1 MRKTVFSVGPHI
13 HIFTENSLGDDLD
26 LLWSFLHTWLKFVAG
41 SWMDGGATSVEVSV
55 LKIFSSLNFTT
66 LLLSIYLLF
75 IIIIIFW
82 ETAFYLFDVC
92 VLFYFTFFFY
102 IDNVFF
108 LFISWTRGKYLYH
121 FFLSDNL
128 WLEHHFYIFYYTPV
142 TYNRYPT
149 NISFYTGIQSER
161 DHKNLIKINI

>member
-1 MRKTVFSVGPHI
+1 MRKTIVHVATQKNSIFSEDSI
-13 HIFTENSLGDDLD
+13 GDDLD

-55 LKIFSSLNFTT
+55 LKIFLFLNFTT

-75 IIIIIFW
+75 IIIIIIIFFF
-82 ETAFYLFDVC
+82 EKQLSIYLMFV
-92 VLFYFTFFFY
+92 FYFILLFFY

-108 LFISWTRGKYLYH
+108 LFISWTRGKYLYN

-128 WLEHHFYIFYYTPV
+128 WLEHHFYIFYYTPI
-142 TYNRYPT
+142 T
-149 NISFYTGIQSER
+149 
-161 DHKNLIKINI
+161 